1 MSKGDGRSLISLVKH
16 SGRIADAASL
26 APLFQSLTDMAASKG
41 LSEGFVH
48 RAVSS
53 VLETADP
60 PAALNRLARVLSIT
74 DDPNF
79 LSLMEDPDGLRSLL
93 SIFGYSNFLSSL
105 IIRSPENYV
114 WLMREV
120 GLAGTRYS
128 SSMREELEGKIRG
141 DVSIEDASLILRAN
155 KYREMLRIGAR
166 DLLGVATLE
175 ETVHDISNLAEA
187 SIDVSVQVATTHLKA
202 RHGIPLHVSSLQTTR
217 PGKFCVLGMGKLG
230 GEELNY
236 SSDVDLF
243 YLYSSHE
250 GMTTGRR
257 SASGGYRDAIDNHR
271 FYVKLGETVTH
282 LLNERTAEGMVF
294 RVDLRLRPEGEAGE
308 IAYSLSSLEV
318 YYQSWGRTTDRLAL
332 LKARPVGGDQRLGED
347 FLDLMTPFIYRRHL
361 DYTAIE
367 EIGLLKEKIDRQVSR
382 APPGVTDIKLG
393 RGGIREIEFLVQSLQ
408 LIHGGRNPAI
418 REKNTLRALDR
429 LMRNGFLTERDA
441 STLRDA
447 YIFLRTVE
455 HRVQLVEERQIHTL
469 PRDPEG
475 LERLAYVMG
484 FFRDGRGDPDAFDG
498 TLSRVAGNVRTCYER
513 LFFTEKGHGATE
525 GTCESNLLRE
535 NLTREEAVNEL
546 KTAGFSDPEEG
557 YRNLLLLRDG
567 PAYGHFSDVCR
578 NLLRRIA
585 PRLLDELKSVPN
597 PDAVL
602 VNLNRF
608 IGRVGARASYYS
620 MLAGNPESIRL
631 LAVLFGSSPFLSSLL
646 IRQPDLLDL
655 MVMGTDLSASKPAEI
670 MEDEVRGV
678 LLSSPSF
685 EDELVMLRR
694 YRNGEI
700 FRIGLGDLLGLR
712 DLPGI
717 NGELTLLAETL
728 LQTSFDLAVRHV
740 VARGEKPSGSFGV
753 VAMGKMGGG
762 EMNYSSDLDLIFLFE
777 GAEKEREDYTRVAQR
792 MITILTSP
800 TGEGV
805 LYRIDMRLRPSGHS
819 GPLVTTLEAFRRY
832 HLEEAMVWERQ
843 ALIKAR
849 WVAGNRELSHEIEK
863 TLDELIYTRP
873 AGRQDLSEIMRVR
886 QRMEN
891 EIADEG
897 KGDYLD
903 IKAGRGGLVDIEFAV
918 QALQLTYGKRYPRI
932 RSTSTFH
939 ALDSIRET
947 GLVDEKQYNILRRSY
962 LFYREIEDRSHLH
975 SDRPDHRVPLDEEK
989 VKPLARTLGY
999 TGKGEKAGEFLHDVQ
1014 DTREQ
1019 VRKAYQD
1026 ILGRIIHGCT
1036 GG

>member
-1 MSKGDGRSLISLVKH
+1 MSRGDGRALISLVKR

-26 APLFQSLTDMAASKG
+26 SPLFKSLTNMAASRG

-60 PAALNRLARVLSIT
+60 SAALNRLARVLSMA
-74 DDPNF
+74 DDSSF

-120 GLAGTRYS
+120 GLTGTRYS
-128 SSMREELEGKIRG
+128 SFMREELESKISG
-141 DVSIEDASLILRAN
+141 DASMEDASLILRAN

-166 DLLGVATLE
+166 DLLGTATLQ

-187 SIDVSVQVATTHLKA
+187 SIDVCVQIAMTHLKA
-202 RHGIPLHVSSLQTTR
+202 RHGVPLHVSSLKTIR

-250 GMTTGRR
+250 GMTTGRP
-257 SASGGYRDAIDNHR
+257 SASGGYRDAIDNHS
-271 FYVKLGETVTH
+271 FYVKMGEAVTNLLG
-282 LLNERTAEGMVF
+282 ERTAEGMVF
-294 RVDLRLRPEGEAGE
+294 RVDLRLRPEGDSGE

-332 LKARPVGGDQRLGED
+332 LKARPVGGDQRLGEE

-367 EIGLLKEKIDRQVSR
+367 EIGLLKEKIDRQVNR
-382 APPGVTDIKLG
+382 APSGVRDIKLG
-393 RGGIREIEFLVQSLQ
+393 QGGIREIEFLVQSLQ

-418 REKNTLRALDR
+418 REKNTLRSIDR

-441 STLRDA
+441 GTLRDA

-469 PRDPEG
+469 PRDREG
-475 LERLAYVMG
+475 MERLAYVMG
-484 FFRDGRGDPDAFDG
+484 YLRDGRSDPAAFDG
-498 TLSRVAGNVRTCYER
+498 ALGRVTGSVRVCYER
-513 LFFTEKGHGATE
+513 LFFTEQGHGAAA
-525 GTCESNLLRE
+525 GTGKSNLLRE
-535 NLTREEAVNEL
+535 NLTREEAVEEL

-585 PRLLDELKSVPN
+585 PRLLDELKSVPD

-631 LAVLFGSSPFLSSLL
+631 LAVLFGSSPFLSGLI

-655 MVMGTDLSASKPAEI
+655 MVMGTDLSAPKSAEI
-670 MEDEVRGV
+670 MEEEVRETLV
-678 LLSSPSF
+678 SSPSF

-700 FRIGLGDLLGLR
+700 LRIGLGDLLGLR

-728 LQTSFDLAVRHV
+728 LQASFDLAAGHV
-740 VARGEKPSGSFGV
+740 FDPGEKPSGSFGV
-753 VAMGKMGGG
+753 VAMGKMGGR
-762 EMNYSSDLDLIFLFE
+762 EMNYSSDLDLIFLIE
-777 GAEKEREDYTRVAQR
+777 GAQKEREDYTRMAQR

-819 GPLVTTLEAFRRY
+819 GPLVTTLDAFSRY

-843 ALIKAR
+843 ALTKAR
-849 WVAGNRELSHEIEK
+849 WVAGDRELSPGIEK
-863 TLDELIYTRP
+863 ILDKLTYARP
-873 AGRQDLSEIMRVR
+873 AGEQEVSEIMRVR
-886 QRMEN
+886 QRMEH

-897 KGDYLD
+897 KGDNLD
-903 IKAGRGGLVDIEFAV
+903 IKAGRGGLVDIEFVV
-918 QALQLTYGKRYPRI
+918 QALQLVCGKKYPRI

-939 ALDSIRET
+939 ALDSIRAT

-999 TGKGEKAGEFLHDVQ
+999 TGDGKTAGEFLRDVQ
-1014 DTREQ
+1014 DTRGQ
-1019 VRKAYQD
+1019 VRKVYQD
-1026 ILGRIIHGCT
+1026 ILGRIMHGCT